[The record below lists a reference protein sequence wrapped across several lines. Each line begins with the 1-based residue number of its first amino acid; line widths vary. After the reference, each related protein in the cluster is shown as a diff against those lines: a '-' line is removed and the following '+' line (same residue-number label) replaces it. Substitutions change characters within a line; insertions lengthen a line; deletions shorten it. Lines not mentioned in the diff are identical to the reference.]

1 MMYRCEVCGKYY
13 EHSGLGRKPKT
24 CSPECAHE
32 RNITRQREYWMI
44 YKDKINS
51 ERVQKK
57 IKKKLPKEN
66 SLAEINELAREQN
79 LTYGQMQGVFYCQE
93 HPIR

>member
-1 MMYRCEVCGKYY
+1 
-13 EHSGLGRKPKT
+13 
-24 CSPECAHE
+24 
-32 RNITRQREYWMI
+32 MI

-51 ERVQKK
+51 ERIQKK

-66 SLAEINELAREQN
+66 TLAEINELAREQN
-79 LTYGQMQGVFYCQE
+79 LTYGQMQGVFYCQK